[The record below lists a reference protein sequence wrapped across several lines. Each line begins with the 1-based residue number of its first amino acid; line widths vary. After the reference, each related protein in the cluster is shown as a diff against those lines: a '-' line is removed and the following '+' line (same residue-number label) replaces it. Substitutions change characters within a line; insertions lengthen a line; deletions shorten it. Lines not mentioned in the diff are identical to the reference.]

1 MKWWNSHHITII
13 RKVIDMVTI
22 KLGRNENIN
31 RALIRFKVAVMNE
44 GIMKAV
50 KDNSRYVRPCIRKRM
65 KREESARQR
74 IKDERK
80 MLRQIQNEENE
91 WRK

>member
-1 MKWWNSHHITII
+1 
-13 RKVIDMVTI
+13 MVTI

-44 GIMKAV
+44 GIMKTV
-50 KDNSRYVRPCIRKRM
+50 KDKSRYVKPCIRKKL

-91 WRK
+91 WRKQ

>member
-1 MKWWNSHHITII
+1 
-13 RKVIDMVTI
+13 MVTI

-44 GIMKAV
+44 GIMKTV
-50 KDNSRYVRPCIRKRM
+50 KDKSRYVKPCIRKKL
-65 KREESARQR
+65 KREEAARQR

-80 MLRQIQNEENE
+80 LLRQIQNEENE

>member
-1 MKWWNSHHITII
+1 MVELFHHITIM
-13 RKVIDMVTI
+13 RKVIDMITI
-22 KLGRNENIN
+22 KLRRNENIN

-44 GIMKAV
+44 GIMKTV
-50 KDNSRYVRPCIRKRM
+50 KDKSRYVKPCIRKKL

-80 MLRQIQNEENE
+80 LLRQIQNEENE

>member
-1 MKWWNSHHITII
+1 
-13 RKVIDMVTI
+13 MVTI

-50 KDNSRYVRPCIRKRM
+50 KAKSRYVRPCIRKRM
-65 KREESARQR
+65 KREEAARQR

-91 WRK
+91 WRKQ

>member
-1 MKWWNSHHITII
+1 MVELFHHITIM
-13 RKVIDMVTI
+13 RKVIDMITI
-22 KLGRNENIN
+22 KLRRNENIN
-31 RALIRFKVAVMNE
+31 RALIRFKVAIMNE

-50 KDNSRYVRPCIRKRM
+50 KDKSHYVKPCIRKKL
-65 KREESARQR
+65 KREEAARQR

-80 MLRQIQNEENE
+80 LLRQIQNEENE

>member
-1 MKWWNSHHITII
+1 MVELFHHITIM
-13 RKVIDMVTI
+13 RKVIDMITI
-22 KLGRNENIN
+22 KLRRNENIN

-44 GIMKAV
+44 GIMKTV
-50 KDNSRYVRPCIRKRM
+50 KDKSRYVKPCIRKKL
-65 KREESARQR
+65 KREEAARQR

-80 MLRQIQNEENE
+80 LLRQIQNEENE

>member
-1 MKWWNSHHITII
+1 
-13 RKVIDMVTI
+13 MVTI

-44 GIMKAV
+44 GIMKTV
-50 KDNSRYVRPCIRKRM
+50 KDKSRYVKPSIRKKL

-91 WRK
+91 WRKQ